1 MAIRDLATSAV
12 TRLAGLDPFP
22 QPTVIGLRR
31 PLVLMHGF
39 GLLAGL
45 KRRGHLHEE
54 AMDLRLRGVQAY
66 APNVA
71 PYHTTAVR
79 AAMWNER
86 IRAVLAET
94 GAPSVHLIAHSMG
107 GLDAR
112 HLITHLGGHAY
123 VASLT
128 TVATPHRGS
137 GIAQLVVEQPERLRE
152 LLAGVVDWVA
162 ASALAD
168 SESDIQRATA
178 ELTPYHLERVFN
190 PSTPDHPDVRYA
202 SYAGRAGR
210 GTRVG
215 ISPLLALQNRI
226 LYTREGQN
234 DGLVSVR
241 SAKWGYFCGSVDA
254 DHGEQVGI
262 RRSLAST
269 FDALHFYRTV
279 ARDLARLDR
288 DEAP

>member
-22 QPTVIGLRR
+22 QPTVIGLRQ
-31 PLVLMHGF
+31 PLILMHGF
-39 GLLAGL
+39 GLLAGI
-45 KRRGHLHEE
+45 KRHGHLHEE
-54 AMDLRLRGVQAY
+54 AIDLRLHGVLAY
-66 APNVA
+66 APNVS

-79 AAMWNER
+79 AAMWNDR
-86 IRAVLAET
+86 IKAVLAET
-94 GAPSVHLIAHSMG
+94 GARKVHLIAHSMG

-123 VASLT
+123 VTSLT

-137 GIAQLVVEQPERLRE
+137 SIAQIVVDQPERLRE
-152 LLAGVVDWVA
+152 WLAGMADWVA
-162 ASALAD
+162 ASVLAD
-168 SESDIQRATA
+168 SDSDIQRATS
-178 ELTPYHLERVFN
+178 ELTPRYLEEVFN
-190 PSTPDHPDVRYA
+190 PATPDHPNVRYA

-215 ISPLLALQNRI
+215 ISPLLALQNRL
-226 LYTREGQN
+226 LYAREGQN
-234 DGLVSVR
+234 DGLVSIQ
-241 SAKWGYFCGSVDA
+241 SARWGYFCGSVDA

-262 RRSLAST
+262 RRSLTST
-269 FDALHFYRTV
+269 FDAFHFYRTI

-288 DEAP
+288 EAG